1 MGTSQRFS
9 SVPMTD
15 LKGKGI
21 LYEED
26 DDPIQLEEEEDSQF
40 GSSICHRLPIVHD
53 EYSWIIPFWVE
64 IIGIPLHL
72 WTVKNLKNIGK
83 KLGHV
88 DTIELSAG
96 RLLVEADTRKSLVF
110 NKKVQSPRGDEVTI
124 QFKYEKLF
132 KHCSYCG
139 FLSHEAT
146 HCPKKMEEQ
155 RLQAKEAGV
164 FSRVHLPFEPNTR
177 QSLLADRTERDRY
190 HYDKCHTS

>member
-1 MGTSQRFS
+1 MPTQWGVQDRVMANDLGNRKFLFNFS
-9 SVPMTD
+9 S
-15 LKGKGI
+15 
-21 LYEED
+21 EED
-26 DDPIQLEEEEDSQF
+26 IQDVLSQGPF
-40 GSSICHRLPIVHD
+40 HYNFCMFVMVWSEPIVHD

-139 FLSHEAT
+139 FLYHEAT

-155 RLQAKEAGV
+155 RIKRRKKKAQKIWE
-164 FSRVHLPFEPNTR
+164 
-177 QSLLADRTERDRY
+177 
-190 HYDKCHTS
+190 

>member
-1 MGTSQRFS
+1 M
-9 SVPMTD
+9 
-15 LKGKGI
+15 
-21 LYEED
+21 
-26 DDPIQLEEEEDSQF
+26 
-40 GSSICHRLPIVHD
+40 
-53 EYSWIIPFWVE
+53 E

-155 RLQAKEAGV
+155 RLQAKEGGV
-164 FSRVHLPFEPNTR
+164 FSQFI
-177 QSLLADRTERDRY
+177 SLLSQIHANLCWLIEQSVIVINMTNVTLRDKGEPRAINFSHMEKENY
-190 HYDKCHTS
+190 MDDMENGQVIGALQDMDIGNQMA